1 MVIIYYSMI
10 GTIHESKVM
19 MHPNPRCRIIITCGM
34 QPFRAT
40 IDMQL
45 LALS

>member
-1 MVIIYYSMI
+1 MI
-10 GTIHESKVM
+10 GTMLKSKIM
-19 MHPNPRCRIIITCGM
+19 MHPNPRCRIIVTCGM
-34 QPFRAT
+34 QPFRAI